1 MVAYDSD
8 IEDFEIDKETIFD
21 SENNL
26 KFNEYSGEEIEVN
39 PTIDLNVDELDYI
52 DKHLTDS
59 LLFHNGELPD
69 MKLMDENNIPK
80 VASSSND
87 KYCEKCEKKILEGK
101 ISWET
106 QTFM

>member
-39 PTIDLNVDELDYI
+39 RL
-52 DKHLTDS
+52 KRR
-59 LLFHNGELPD
+59 
-69 MKLMDENNIPK
+69 
-80 VASSSND
+80 
-87 KYCEKCEKKILEGK
+87 
-101 ISWET
+101 
-106 QTFM
+106 